1 MDFDNMI
8 AMVTGGASGIGKATV
23 LTLAQSGAQV
33 ICADIDRTKGAALLD
48 EAQRQGLA
56 IEFVAL
62 DLTDRA
68 SILQCAGEVLARH
81 PHIDVLVNAAG
92 FGPMQ
97 NFVDQSPEESDR
109 IVAGNLNGVLH
120 LTKAL
125 LPAMV
130 AQGHGKIVNIASDA
144 GRVGSSGETAYAAA
158 KGGIMAFTKSLAREV
173 ARYRINVN
181 CVCPGPTETPLL
193 AGRPEKFKEALAK
206 AIPFRRFGKPQE
218 VADAVVFLAG
228 PRSNYITGQILSV
241 SGGLTLAG

>member
-1 MDFDNMI
+1 
-8 AMVTGGASGIGKATV
+8 
-23 LTLAQSGAQV
+23 
-33 ICADIDRTKGAALLD
+33 
-48 EAQRQGLA
+48 
-56 IEFVAL
+56 
-62 DLTDRA
+62 
-68 SILQCAGEVLARH
+68 
-81 PHIDVLVNAAG
+81 
-92 FGPMQ
+92 MQ

-173 ARYRINVN
+173 ARFRINVN

-193 AGRPEKFKEALAK
+193 ASRPEKFKEALAK

-218 VADAVVFLAG
+218 VADAVAFLAG
-228 PRSNYITGQILSV
+228 PRSDYITGQILSV